1 MHLEH
6 TLEIFIN
13 DNSKYLILGSF
24 PSVKSREYNFYY
36 SHPTN
41 RFFPTL
47 YSLFGETM
55 SHVIEERKEFL
66 YRHNIALYDVV
77 EECDIEQSY
86 DSSIKNVVPVDIESI
101 LDNYPN
107 IKVIGITGGK
117 AISLFDKYL
126 LDKVK
131 NRDIKIVYLPSTS
144 SANARM
150 SIDDL
155 VKHFKE
161 EFE

>member
-1 MHLEH
+1 MNLKH
-6 TLEIFIN
+6 TLEIFIDN
-13 DNSKYLILGSF
+13 NSKYLILGSF

-41 RFFPTL
+41 RFFKVL
-47 YSLFGETM
+47 YSIFDESYST
-55 SHVIEERKEFL
+55 SIEDRKTFL
-66 YRHNIALYDVV
+66 TKHNIALYDVI
-77 EECDIEQSY
+77 EECDIENSY
-86 DSSIKNVVPVDIESI
+86 DASIKNVIPVDIESI

-126 LDKVK
+126 LNKVK

-150 SIDDL
+150 SVDDL
-155 VKHFKE
+155 MECFKE
-161 EFE
+161 VF